1 MLTDDL
7 TKKFEEYFER
17 DLEDLKFN
25 EGVDGIGDII
35 QYDEGRLQGMLD
47 AMFLMGIIT
56 KDFYIKKSNE
66 IPNRHAIERDRLERL
81 LTD

>member
-7 TKKFEEYFER
+7 TKKFEEYFES

-25 EGVDGIGDII
+25 EGVDGIGDDII
-35 QYDEGRLQGMLD
+35 RYDEGRLQGMLD

-66 IPNRHAIERDRLERL
+66 IPNCHAIERDRKRRK
-81 LTD
+81 